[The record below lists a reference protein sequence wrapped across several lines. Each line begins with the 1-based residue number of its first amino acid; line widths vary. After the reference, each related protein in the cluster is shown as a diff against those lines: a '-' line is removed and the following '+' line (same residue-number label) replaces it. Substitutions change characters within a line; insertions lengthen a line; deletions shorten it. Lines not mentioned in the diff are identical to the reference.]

1 MKTNCWDFMNCGREI
16 GGFAEESMGT
26 CSAITYISFSGTNG
40 GFRSGRYC
48 WYVAG
53 SFQKSTRDCA
63 CISKIEDC
71 SQCGF
76 FQLVKKEEG
85 KNFLP

>member
-16 GGFAEESMGT
+16 GGIAVEKLGKCPAM
-26 CSAITYISFSGTNG
+26 TYISYNGTNG

-53 SFQKSTRDCA
+53 SFQKKDPECTHLSEIEN
-63 CISKIEDC
+63 CIFCDFYK
-71 SQCGF
+71 
-76 FQLVKKEEG
+76 LVQEEEG
-85 KNFLP
+85 ENFHA